1 MAGSAATGTLVLTFA
16 NPLPDDRYTL
26 TIKDNVVDPAGN
38 KLDGESNAI
47 EPNGAPNFPS
57 GDGQPG
63 GNFVARFT
71 VDSRPEIGTW
81 SAGSVYV
88 DTNGNFV
95 FDPTNADATNRDMIY
110 SYAYTSDDV
119 FAGNFSPIGAAT
131 ADGFDKLARLRLGRR
146 PVSLGRRH
154 QQ

>member
-1 MAGSAATGTLVLTFA
+1 MLTFA

-38 KLDGESNAI
+38 KLDGESNAL
-47 EPNGAPNFPS
+47 EPNGAPTFPS

-81 SAGSVYV
+81 SGGSVYI
-88 DTNGNFV
+88 DTNGNFI
-95 FDPTNADATNRDMIY
+95 FDPTNTDATNRDLVY
-110 SYAYTSDDV
+110 TLGFTSDNM
-119 FAGNFSPIGAAT
+119 FAGTSGPPRRNE
-131 ADGFDKLARLRLGRR
+131 ADGF
-146 PVSLGRRH
+146 
-154 QQ
+154 

>member
-1 MAGSAATGTLVLTFA
+1 MLTFA

-47 EPNGAPNFPS
+47 EPNGAPSFPS

-81 SAGSVYV
+81 STQEACTS
-88 DTNGNFV
+88 T
-95 FDPTNADATNRDMIY
+95 PTETSPSIRPTRMPRTAT
-110 SYAYTSDDV
+110 
-119 FAGNFSPIGAAT
+119 
-131 ADGFDKLARLRLGRR
+131 
-146 PVSLGRRH
+146 
-154 QQ
+154 